1 MSYRASACAVVSAGL
16 FSLCA
21 GAAVAAE
28 PDGSFQARVAV
39 VNIERVLTSSAPAQE
54 ANRKIRLEFLP
65 REQLID
71 HKAVELR
78 QMTARYEKELPQLS
92 DRDRVL
98 RSRELDEFERDL
110 NRQRSQFREDL
121 AERQS
126 RARAE
131 VAARV
136 YEAIKSLPREQ
147 QVDLVLIKSIWHSA
161 RVDVTDKIL
170 QMLEH

>member
-1 MSYRASACAVVSAGL
+1 MLYRASACAVVSAGL
-16 FSLCA
+16 IGLCG

-28 PDGSFQARVAV
+28 PAGSFEAHVAV
-39 VNIERVLTSSAPAQE
+39 VNIERVLTGSAPALE
-54 ANRKIRLEFLP
+54 ANRRIRAEFLP

-78 QMTARYEKELPQLS
+78 EMAARYEKELPQLS
-92 DRDRVL
+92 ERDRVR

-110 NRQRSQFREDL
+110 NRRRAQFREDL

-136 YEAIKSLPREQ
+136 YEVIKSLPREQ
-147 QVDLVLIKSIWHSA
+147 QVDLVLIKSVWHSQ
-161 RVDVTDKIL
+161 RVDVTDKVL
-170 QMLEH
+170 QMLDR